1 MTRPNWRDGDG
12 YKALMALD
20 APGFAWEFL
29 KRNHAFVEELRFLK
43 RVQQRRKLT
52 RAERELFALRW
63 GVRFCWAQR
72 CSAGP
77 PGDLDARRAALNHRY
92 RPLRP
97 GSH

>member
-72 CSAGP
+72 CSTGRS
-77 PGDLDARRAALNHRY
+77 GKLDARGAALNRY
-92 RPLRP
+92 CRPVRP
-97 GSH
+97 GPH

>member
-29 KRNHAFVEELRFLK
+29 KRNRAFVEELRFLK

-72 CSAGP
+72 CSACR
-77 PGDLDARRAALNHRY
+77 PGDLDARRAAFNHRY
-92 RPLRP
+92 RSFRP
-97 GSH
+97 RPR

>member
-1 MTRPNWRDGDG
+1 MTRPNWRDGEG
-12 YKALMALD
+12 YKAMMAMD
-20 APGFAWEFL
+20 ASGFAWEFL

-72 CSAGP
+72 CSTGR
-77 PGDLDARRAALNHRY
+77 PGELDARGAALNCRY

-97 GSH
+97 CPH